1 MKDRNRLRTPLA
13 PQGCGGPGTPGDFAR
28 SGYRYRARSVR
39 SLRHPAHPVS
49 AARHDLVS
57 VHIYPTPTPHQQ
69 PHPKSAPAPGARK
82 HQNRGPPQ
90 GDHPPPPPAAAPHRP
105 RIPPP
110 RRDHPAKKKIDMQMR
125 ERKEEKQPLGLKWN
139 ANRSSLMG
147 VIK

>member
-28 SGYRYRARSVR
+28 SGYRYRARSIR

-69 PHPKSAPAPGARK
+69 PHPKSAPAPGARR
-82 HQNRGPPQ
+82 HQNRGPPKA
-90 GDHPPPPPAAAPHRP
+90 PPPPTRHSPPQTPH
-105 RIPPP
+105 PPT
-110 RRDHPAKKKIDMQMR
+110 RRDHPAKKIDMQMR
-125 ERKEEKQPLGLKWN
+125 ERKEDKQPLGLKWN

-147 VIK
+147 IIK